1 MKLRVTRAFFL
12 AGGSLQEVGAEID
25 LDDKALA
32 GMLLHTGKVERIA
45 DEPEGDKPSA
55 KSMKKKAAE

>member
-12 AGGSLQEVGAEID
+12 AGASLQEVGAEID

-32 GMLLHTGKVERIA
+32 GMLIHTGKAERI
-45 DEPEGDKPSA
+45 DEAAEVDKSA
-55 KSMKKKAAE
+55 AKPAKKKAAE